1 MHNFIAGKMTF
12 LLAFVTTKR
21 NKSDLFFFLA
31 FSTFFRKIEFF
42 FGGNIANR
50 LAVYGRLRSDKKV
63 KLR

>member
-31 FSTFFRKIEFF
+31 FSTFFRKIEF
-42 FGGNIANR
+42 
-50 LAVYGRLRSDKKV
+50 LAEILPIGWRYMVDFVRIKKLSYV
-63 KLR
+63 D